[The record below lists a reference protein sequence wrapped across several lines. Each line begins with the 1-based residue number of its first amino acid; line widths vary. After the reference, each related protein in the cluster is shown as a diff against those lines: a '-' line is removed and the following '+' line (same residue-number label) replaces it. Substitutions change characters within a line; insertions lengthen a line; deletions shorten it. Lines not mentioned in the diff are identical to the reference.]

1 VDSQDLKPSEP
12 RAVLQQYKS
21 RMRTLFDVGYRVALD
36 TPLDETLP
44 FILNVI
50 FETTNAVSAR
60 IILDD
65 VGDDYA
71 TVECGLDI
79 DGLDEVDQAIHKY
92 CLENGEVAIGNT
104 AKPPKGLILKVLEGS
119 IGAILTIPLSVE
131 SIQYGTIWLGFLELP
146 QFTEDEREFLDLL
159 ILQVVVAIS
168 HEYTLETSRS
178 ERTHLEALLTTD
190 LEPIIII
197 DTNRQIQVFNPAA
210 ELVFNTKQKDAF
222 GKPFDKIVDSEILRD
237 MMHASQRSFNDLEF
251 LATDGRTFSPHV
263 SEVHDSDGNSIGW
276 LLVLRDVTRFKR
288 LSENMSDFLHTV
300 SHDIRSPMT
309 AAKGFVD
316 MLTMVGPANEKQ
328 EQFIGKILTSI
339 MDMTNLVEKVLD
351 AGRLDPD
358 MPVYEI
364 KRETSD
370 PSAIVTKVVSTLSNT
385 AEQKEIKLNAKV
397 ADNVP
402 IMNLDEMM
410 IERALL
416 NLVENAIK
424 YTPEGGEV
432 LAECKIE
439 GEDLIF
445 AVHDNGLGISPED
458 QSRLFERGE
467 RIRRQE
473 HKRIRGSG
481 LGLFIVANVARK
493 HGGDAWVESELDK
506 GSTFYISIPL
516 SRNNVIGGGE

>member
-1 VDSQDLKPSEP
+1 MDLPDLKPSEP
-12 RAVLQQYKS
+12 HAVLQQYKS
-21 RMRTLFDVGYRVALD
+21 RMQSLFDVGYRVASD

-65 VGDDYA
+65 VSDYA
-71 TVECGLDI
+71 TITCGLDMEA
-79 DGLDEVDQAIHKY
+79 LDKVDRDIHQYCIAHDEIAI
-92 CLENGEVAIGNT
+92 NDVA
-104 AKPPKGLILKVLEGS
+104 KSPKGLDLKILSGS
-119 IGAILTIPLSVE
+119 IGAVLAIPLTVE
-131 SIQYGTIWLGFLELP
+131 ANQYGTIWLGYLELP
-146 QFTEDEREFLDLL
+146 HFTEDEREFLNLL
-159 ILQVVVAIS
+159 ILQAIVAIS
-168 HEYTLETSRS
+168 HDSTLETSRS
-178 ERTHLEALLTTD
+178 ERAHLEALLTTD

-197 DTNRQIQVFNPAA
+197 NTNRQIMVFNPAA
-210 ELVFNTKQKDAF
+210 ELVFGTTQKDAY
-222 GKPFDKIVDSEILRD
+222 GKAFDAIIDSDLLQN
-237 MMHASQRSFNDLEF
+237 MMQANKNTNYDVEF
-251 LATDGRTFSPHV
+251 LAPDGRTFSPHV
-263 SEVHDSDGNSIGW
+263 SEVHDLDGELTGW

-370 PSAIVTKVVSTLSNT
+370 PTAIISKVVSTLSNT
-385 AEQKEIKLNAKV
+385 AEQKQIKLNAKV
-397 ADNVP
+397 ANNVP

-424 YTPEGGEV
+424 YTPEDGEV
-432 LAECKIE
+432 LAECKID
-439 GEDLIF
+439 GQDLIF

-493 HGGDAWVESELDK
+493 HGGDAWVESELDQ
-506 GSTFYISIPL
+506 GSSFYISIPL
-516 SRNNVIGGGE
+516 SGENTLGGGS

>member
-1 VDSQDLKPSEP
+1 
-12 RAVLQQYKS
+12 
-21 RMRTLFDVGYRVALD
+21 
-36 TPLDETLP
+36 
-44 FILNVI
+44 
-50 FETTNAVSAR
+50 
-60 IILDD
+60 
-65 VGDDYA
+65 
-71 TVECGLDI
+71 
-79 DGLDEVDQAIHKY
+79 
-92 CLENGEVAIGNT
+92 
-104 AKPPKGLILKVLEGS
+104 
-119 IGAILTIPLSVE
+119 
-131 SIQYGTIWLGFLELP
+131 
-146 QFTEDEREFLDLL
+146 
-159 ILQVVVAIS
+159 
-168 HEYTLETSRS
+168 
-178 ERTHLEALLTTD
+178 
-190 LEPIIII
+190 
-197 DTNRQIQVFNPAA
+197 
-210 ELVFNTKQKDAF
+210 
-222 GKPFDKIVDSEILRD
+222 
-237 MMHASQRSFNDLEF
+237 
-251 LATDGRTFSPHV
+251 
-263 SEVHDSDGNSIGW
+263 
-276 LLVLRDVTRFKR
+276 
-288 LSENMSDFLHTV
+288 
-300 SHDIRSPMT
+300 MT

-385 AEQKEIKLNAKV
+385 AEQKEIKLDAKV
-397 ADNVP
+397 ANNVP

-506 GSTFYISIPL
+506 GSSFFISIPL
-516 SRNNVIGGGE
+516 SRNNAFGGGE